1 MMFKANRSAL
11 GNQKGF
17 TLVEMAIVLI
27 IIGIILGAVLK
38 GQDLIVNARAKK
50 LTTTANAWSMLAFAY
65 MDRMGRFPGDGG
77 RNGIIG
83 DQPNPEQVPATTA
96 IGELSNPTTGMSTA
110 PQNPVI
116 IGGQSFWIYF
126 GYDTVGTTLK
136 NVMVICKDA
145 ACGTVFTNDELQ
157 IMQSVDTA
165 LDGLADAGIGQF
177 RAATTA
183 PTLVGYGILTAAQ
196 GGRAAAAV
204 TSALAVNQTAAGG
217 TVAWATT
224 HRAGIWH
231 FDRAFGP

>member
-1 MMFKANRSAL
+1 MFTDNKSAL

-77 RNGIIG
+77 RNGVIG
-83 DQPNPEQVPATTA
+83 DQPAPEQVAVTTA

-126 GYDTVGTTLK
+126 GYDTFVTAVK
-136 NVMVICKDA
+136 NVMVICKNA
-145 ACGTVFTNDELQ
+145 NCSTVLTNDEVQ

-177 RAATTA
+177 RAVTIA
-183 PTLVGYGILTAAQ
+183 PTLAGYGILTAAQ

-204 TSALAVNQTAAGG
+204 TSAVAISQTAAGA
-217 TVAWATT
+217 TAPWAITQ
-224 HRAGIWH
+224 RAGIWH